1 MNNPLKLIPAVALIV
16 AVAGSGQAQGDIKLP
31 AIFSDDMIL
40 QREMPVPV
48 WGTANPGEIVTVS
61 FAGQSVSGKADA
73 KGQWLLK
80 LGPLETSR
88 DKQTLTIKGTN
99 EISLKNVLV
108 GEVWLCSGQSNMAG
122 TFTESK
128 GRR

>member
-1 MNNPLKLIPAVALIV
+1 MKTTLLFLISLLLSSLTHAEVKLSTVF
-16 AVAGSGQAQGDIKLP
+16 GDG
-31 AIFSDDMIL
+31 MIL
-40 QREMPVPV
+40 QREMPVPI
-48 WGTANPGEIVTVS
+48 WGTADPDEKVTVS
-61 FAGQSVSGKADA
+61 FAGQNVSTQADA
-73 KGQWLLK
+73 KGQWLLR
-80 LGPLETSR
+80 LAPLETSQ

-128 GRR
+128 